1 MNKDFYVCSEMEKLR
16 KKLDEKNIEWQDCS
30 TYPIEII
37 KYWIC
42 RTQFYYNGQHISV
55 IHGYGSYGGI
65 DFFRDSDEQLLEMMI
80 DGKEP
85 IGYLAAADIFKLIGI
100 K

>member
-16 KKLDEKNIEWQDCS
+16 KKLDEKNIEWQNCS
-30 TYPIEII
+30 TYPTEMI

-42 RTQFYYNGQHISV
+42 RTHFDYKGHNISV
-55 IHGYGSYGGI
+55 VHGYGSYGGI
-65 DFFRDSDEQLLEMMI
+65 DFIRNSDEQLLEIMI

-85 IGYLAAADIFKLIGI
+85 IGHLAAADIFKLIGI
-100 K
+100 Q